1 VRLPLFGL
9 TLVLLVPWPVG
20 CRRGEITAARV
31 VMDLEAGPATISAFR
46 FVRGTADVLPSSR
59 RDVAEVARA
68 IGRIPGRLLVRVTP
82 ETSEGLPPDT
92 VQARRRAERVAALLV
107 EAGASAARI
116 TTDDSLALQPLAP
129 VAAGEARAIL
139 TRIPSPPDT
148 LIDGISRRYP

>member
-1 VRLPLFGL
+1 LSLFGL

-20 CRRGEITAARV
+20 CHRDEITAARV
-31 VMDLEAGPATISAFR
+31 VLDLEAGPATISAFR
-46 FVRGTADVLPSSR
+46 FVSGTAEVVPSSS

-68 IGRIPGRLLVRVTP
+68 VGSVAGRLLVRVAP

-116 TTDDSLALQPLAP
+116 TTDDSLARQPLAA
-129 VAAGEARAIL
+129 VATGEARAIL
-139 TRIPSPPDT
+139 VRIPSPPDT
-148 LIDGISRRYP
+148 LIDGIPRRYP